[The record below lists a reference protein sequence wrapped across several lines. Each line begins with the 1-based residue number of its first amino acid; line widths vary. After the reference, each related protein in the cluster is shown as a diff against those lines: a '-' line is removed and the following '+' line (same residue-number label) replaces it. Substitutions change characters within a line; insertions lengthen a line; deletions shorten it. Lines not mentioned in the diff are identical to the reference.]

1 MQTPESPG
9 AKLRR
14 ALTENRI
21 IVAPGAYEPL
31 QARIIERAGFP
42 AVYAGGSGI
51 SCAVYG
57 RPDMGISTM
66 TEICDVAGNIA
77 RSVSIPVLG
86 DIEQGFGDMINVRRS
101 VQEFE
106 RAGLGGVHIEDEAG
120 ASKHAHGSV
129 PIPVEMMCEKIRV
142 ACAARTNHEFM
153 IFGRCDSLHTLG
165 MRETLDRSRAFVEAG
180 ADGLWVLTGY
190 DASLT
195 EIEQIAKAFP
205 DVPLIYCWTVRG
217 PEAKLPLSQIESMG
231 YRMVIVPNLL
241 LFGMIGEADRLL
253 TEMKAQGSMAHL
265 LDRIAKID
273 LVDEVVGLSEAR
285 SFQESLSEPTYVVPG
300 QTRWVMGGHGVSEE
314 SAAP

>member
-1 MQTPESPG
+1 MQPSESPG
-9 AKLRR
+9 ARLRR
-14 ALTENRI
+14 ALAENAI
-21 IVAPGAYEPL
+21 TVAPGAYEPM
-31 QARIIERAGFP
+31 QARIIERIGFP

-51 SCAVYG
+51 SCGIYG
-57 RPDMGISTM
+57 RPDMGLSTM
-66 TEICDVAGNIA
+66 TEIRDAVGNIA

-142 ACAARTNHEFM
+142 ACAARQNPEFM

-165 MRETLDRSRAFVEAG
+165 MRETLERSRAFVDAG

-190 DASLT
+190 DASLSQT
-195 EIEQIAKAFP
+195 EQIAKAFP

-217 PEAKLPLSQIESMG
+217 PEAKLSLKQIESMG
-231 YRMVIVPNLL
+231 YRMVIAPNLL
-241 LFGMIGEADRLL
+241 LFGMIAEADRLL
-253 TEMKAQGSMAHL
+253 TEVKAQGSMAHL
-265 LDRIAKID
+265 LDRIASID

-285 SFQESLSEPTYVVPG
+285 AFQESLSEPAYVVPG
-300 QTRWVMGGHGVSEE
+300 QTRWVMGAHGGPEE
-314 SAAP
+314 AAAQ